1 MSTSYCEKAGDGSR
15 VVRNKVTPEGIWK
28 KSLPLTAKPST
39 VKARMLSMVPAS
51 TPSISRITRTGCTT
65 CSRRS
70 SRASTSCTTGVAT
83 RKKLKPRRG
92 SRRPTR
98 KWPSTSAAYE
108 KVWRSSNERQS
119 RRGKAGPKAAAQ
131 LTKARSALTAAQK
144 AFAIE
149 RPAVAEAEKL
159 LRTAAAC
166 RGTTEGVLVQKIGQL
181 TVKFTAALSQSRVGR
196 SLLVTN
202 RVLLSKP
209 VVNGLLVV
217 GAALDAIAAYQ
228 QSPAQTQ
235 AGRLT
240 NAALA
245 AGFGVMIGTGK
256 RGRVAIV
263 DAVLPTGYK
272 LSEIYKGTA
281 AALPAIGE
289 GVLAGDTRA
298 MDEFHARA
306 MKGSYNKVMKAA
318 SEAGEYWDQKGLRSG
333 LREFE
338 DSLRWWVSH

>member
-1 MSTSYCEKAGDGSR
+1 MEEEYPADSETEHGQGEDAEHGPGEHAEHLAHYAHR
-15 VVRNKVTPEGIWK
+15 LHVVLEEVEHSEHRLHHWGGY
-28 KSLPLTAKPST
+28 AKEIQAAQRLAKT
-39 VKARMLSMVPAS
+39 HAQMAFDVRRM
-51 TPSISRITRTGCTT
+51 RK
-65 CSRRS
+65 
-70 SRASTSCTTGVAT
+70 GVAVIE
-83 RKKLKPRRG
+83 RVAKQG
-92 SRRPTR
+92 G
-98 KWPSTSAAYE
+98 
-108 KVWRSSNERQS
+108 KV
-119 RRGKAGPKAAAQ
+119 GPKAAAQ

-144 AFAIE
+144 AFASE

-166 RGTTEGVLVQKIGQL
+166 RGTTQGVLVQKIGQL
-181 TVKFTAALSQSRVGR
+181 TVKFTAALSQSPVGR
-196 SLLVTN
+196 ALLVTN
-202 RVLLSKP
+202 RVVLSKP

-245 AGFGVMIGTGK
+245 AGFGVLIAK
-256 RGRVAIV
+256 KSPVAIV
-263 DAVLPTGYK
+263 DAFVLPTGYK

-289 GVLAGDTRA
+289 GLLAGDTRA

-306 MKGSYNKVMKAA
+306 MKGSYGKVMEAA